1 MRAARDKGQNAC
13 PDKKLDN
20 FEKYINAMAGN
31 TLNLMCTDYE
41 EDSDKC
47 SKLPPL
53 PKNAKVTKAPTI
65 MIGFGQLLLDL

>member
-1 MRAARDKGQNAC
+1 MKSARDKDTAAC
-13 PDKKLDN
+13 GDRQLDN

-47 SKLPPL
+47 SQLPPL
-53 PKNAKVTKAPTI
+53 PKNSTFVKPPTI
-65 MIGFGQLLLDL
+65 IVGFGQLLEKL